1 MAARQCK
8 GANRATKGLLYRH
21 GSPLLP
27 RKCGE
32 QIRLR
37 PLTDGIDG
45 LSPQVQGTVLSGVV
59 RGLVVRF
66 IPADV
71 GNRPAT
77 GRLSAGCS
85 VHPRR
90 CREQTSAGLTNN
102 PNLGLSP
109 PVRGTDLRDELLVEN
124 PRFIPACAG
133 NSNTTCRNLSWATVY
148 PRLCGEQITRAPR
161 RGTRFGFIPACA
173 GNRAIYRRQRGE
185 FPVYPRLCG
194 EQEQQMTP
202 HQALSGLSPPVRG
215 TAGCLWAGMK
225 SLRFIPACAGNSGWH
240 RRPTDPRP
248 VYPRLCGEQAISL
261 VARFGTNGLS
271 PPVRGTGRR
280 GIRHQCTPRFIP
292 ACAGNSRPK
301 TLPAR
306 PPEVYPRL
314 CGEQPLM
321 DTLPAGTRG
330 LSPPVRGTGQGR
342 GVEASARRFI
352 PACAGNR
359 GKARSGK
366 QRLPVYPRLC
376 GEQISLGAIPES
388 QPGLSPPVRGTDHIE
403 ELRKE
408 SSRFIPA
415 CAGNSPGAGIFVV
428 ITPVYPRLCGEQ

>member
-1 MAARQCK
+1 M
-8 GANRATKGLLYRH
+8 
-21 GSPLLP
+21 
-27 RKCGE
+27 
-32 QIRLR
+32 
-37 PLTDGIDG
+37 
-45 LSPQVQGTVLSGVV
+45 
-59 RGLVVRF
+59 
-66 IPADV
+66 

-148 PRLCGEQITRAPR
+148 PRLCGEQSDLSPAARRVPGLSPPV
-161 RGTRFGFIPACA
+161 RGTDLRDELLVENPRLIPACA

-261 VARFGTNGLS
+261 VARFGT
-271 PPVRGTGRR
+271 R
-280 GIRHQCTPRFIP
+280 
-292 ACAGNSRPK
+292 
-301 TLPAR
+301 
-306 PPEVYPRL
+306 
-314 CGEQPLM
+314 
-321 DTLPAGTRG
+321 
-330 LSPPVRGTGQGR
+330 
-342 GVEASARRFI
+342 
-352 PACAGNR
+352 
-359 GKARSGK
+359 
-366 QRLPVYPRLC
+366 
-376 GEQISLGAIPES
+376 
-388 QPGLSPPVRGTDHIE
+388 GLSPPVRGTDHIE

-415 CAGNSPGAGIFVV
+415 CAGNRPHRRIEERKLA
-428 ITPVYPRLCGEQ
+428 VYPRLCGEQPP